1 MDGIDYLTTLSSKS
15 VDLVLTDP
23 PYGISQS
30 TGMDKWVAHVAAC
43 RNSTTNYKTESSW
56 RSLKTALEWKEW
68 CRKGKKK
75 PGKERLSA
83 LRAAKRN
90 YLKYGSI
97 YGAKYALNTHYGKWD
112 KDFDPTRDLP
122 QFLEQYYR
130 VLKPGGTCIIF
141 FDLWQISHLQK
152 MMQACGFKQIRFI
165 EWIKTNPQPLNSSRN
180 YLTNSREV
188 ALLGVKGGKPTFHS
202 QYDSGVYYYPVQG
215 GKFRLMPT
223 QKNTELIKELIE
235 KHSNPGDVVLDTFA
249 GSGTTAMAAHRSG
262 REFRGCELDEEM
274 WEKSITR
281 IQGEI
286 EWQRKQM
293 EQKAQAERKRQVS
306 VTASLPKEDTRAPT
320 GETET
325 IKNPTEDK
333 ENDFTISYD
342 SRECLSPLPR

>member
-1 MDGIDYLTTLSSKS
+1 
-15 VDLVLTDP
+15 
-23 PYGISQS
+23 
-30 TGMDKWVAHVAAC
+30 VAAC

-56 RSLKTALEWKEW
+56 RSLKTAPEWKEW
-68 CRKGKKK
+68 CRKGKYK

-83 LRAAKRN
+83 LRTAKRN

-112 KDFDPTRDLP
+112 TDFDPTRDLP

-188 ALLGVKGGKPTFHS
+188 ALLGVKGAKPTFHS
-202 QYDSGVYYYPVQG
+202 QYDSGVYYHPVQG

-235 KHSNPGDVVLDTFA
+235 KHTNPGDVVLDTFA
-249 GSGTTAMAAHRSG
+249 GSGTTAIAAHRSG

-286 EWQRKQM
+286 QWQRNQTAANTKRARKKRAS
-293 EQKAQAERKRQVS
+293 EIASSQKLATQAPAAATKPIR
-306 VTASLPKEDTRAPT
+306 
-320 GETET
+320 
-325 IKNPTEDK
+325 NPTEDK
-333 ENDFTISYD
+333 ENDTTILYA
-342 SRECLSPLPR
+342 

>member
-1 MDGIDYLTTLSSKS
+1 MDGVDYLNTLSGKS
-15 VDLVLTDP
+15 IDLVLTDP

-43 RNSTTNYKTESSW
+43 RKSATNYKTESAW
-56 RSLKTALEWKEW
+56 RSLKTAREWKEW
-68 CRKGKKK
+68 CHKGKYK
-75 PGKERLSA
+75 PGRERLSA

-97 YGAKYALNTHYGKWD
+97 YGAKYALNTHYGNWD
-112 KDFDPTRDLP
+112 KDFNPTKDLP

-152 MMQACGFKQIRFI
+152 MMQDCGFKQLRFI

-188 ALLGVKGGKPTFHS
+188 ALLGVKGAKPTFHS
-202 QYDSGVYYYPVQG
+202 QYDSGVYYHPVQG

-235 KHSNPGDVVLDTFA
+235 KHSDPGDVVLDTFA
-249 GSGTTAMAAHRSG
+249 GSGTTAVAAHLAG
-262 REFRGCELDEEM
+262 REFRGCELDEET
-274 WEKSITR
+274 WEKSINR
-281 IQGEI
+281 IEGEI
-286 EWQRKQM
+286 EWLER
-293 EQKAQAERKRQVS
+293 QAELSEKRAKKRQASETASSPRPVIPVPTEGTS
-306 VTASLPKEDTRAPT
+306 VTK
-320 GETET
+320 
-325 IKNPTEDK
+325 KHTEDK
-333 ENDFTISYD
+333 ENDITILHVERRRGCSA
-342 SRECLSPLPR
+342 